1 MKSLPDFLSFDASAA
16 KITEIDMF
24 NPEYKLC
31 DVISQHISKRIMGC
45 LLLIV
50 GYATL
55 ETLSYSGRGRCGRC
69 HEQSLL
75 TW

>member
-16 KITEIDMF
+16 KIRETDMF

-31 DVISQHISKRIMGC
+31 DVIFQHISKRIMGC

-55 ETLSYSGRGRCGRC
+55 ETLSWPLWTLCR
-69 HEQSLL
+69 HERSLM